1 MGRGVAPVKNG
12 FAGLGSNDAFYGGS
26 KAPILPSPL
35 AQNAPSWGGQK
46 TLPMAGAPTILPN
59 PYADAAWRIQL
70 ARGAMGTP
78 GVRQPARPAGPKIVQ
93 QT

>member
-1 MGRGVAPVKNG
+1 MGRTTAPVPNR
-12 FAGLGSNDAFYGGS
+12 AASVGSTDAFYGS

-35 AQNAPSWGGQK
+35 AKNAPSWGGQK
-46 TLPMAGAPTILPN
+46 TLPMAGAPTVPPN